1 MNGVNKGE
9 LIMEFL
15 KLNNELVNLKDLF
28 NVSKNDKER
37 IIKLTYNTDGKLITY
52 ELDYSDVK
60 DDVNE
65 EKTIIEKDFEKIEKY
80 IFKEVDP
87 EVKRLETRIKD
98 LEFGN
103 SISRD
108 LKERYRRKIE
118 AITKVIHSGKLKK
131 TKLIK
136 EIIEDEKF

>member
-1 MNGVNKGE
+1 MDKGE

-37 IIKLTYNTDGKLITY
+37 IIKLTYNSEGKLITY

-60 DDVNE
+60 DDINE
-65 EKTIIEKDFEKIEKY
+65 EKTVIEKDFEKIEKY

-118 AITKVIHSGKLKK
+118 AITKILHSGKLKK

>member
-1 MNGVNKGE
+1 
-9 LIMEFL
+9 MEFL

-28 NVSKNDKER
+28 TVSKNDKER
-37 IIKLTYNTDGKLITY
+37 IIKLTYNSNGKLITY
-52 ELDYSDVK
+52 GLDYSDIK

-65 EKTIIEKDFEKIEKY
+65 EKTVIEKDFEKIEKY

>member
-52 ELDYSDVK
+52 ELDYSDIK

-65 EKTIIEKDFEKIEKY
+65 EKTVIEKDFEKIEKY

-118 AITKVIHSGKLKK
+118 AITKILHSGKLKK

>member
-1 MNGVNKGE
+1 
-9 LIMEFL
+9 MEFL

-37 IIKLTYNTDGKLITY
+37 IIKLTYNSDGKLITY

-87 EVKRLETRIKD
+87 EIKRLETRIKD

-118 AITKVIHSGKLKK
+118 AITKIINSGKLKK

>member
-1 MNGVNKGE
+1 
-9 LIMEFL
+9 MEFL

-87 EVKRLETRIKD
+87 EIKRLETRIKD

-118 AITKVIHSGKLKK
+118 AITKIIHSGKLKK

>member
-118 AITKVIHSGKLKK
+118 AITKILHSGKLKK

>member
-1 MNGVNKGE
+1 
-9 LIMEFL
+9 MEFL
-15 KLNNELVNLKDLF
+15 KLNGELVNLKDLF

-37 IIKLTYNTDGKLITY
+37 VIKLTYNSEGKLITY

-60 DDVNE
+60 DDINE
-65 EKTIIEKDFEKIEKY
+65 EKTVIEKDFEKIEKY

-118 AITKVIHSGKLKK
+118 AITKILHSGKLKK

>member
-15 KLNNELVNLKDLF
+15 KLNDELVNLKDLF

-37 IIKLTYNTDGKLITY
+37 VIKLTYNSEGKLITY

-87 EVKRLETRIKD
+87 EIKRLETRIKD

-103 SISRD
+103 SITRD

-118 AITKVIHSGKLKK
+118 AIEKIIRSGKLKK

-136 EIIEDEKF
+136 EIIENEKF

>member
-1 MNGVNKGE
+1 
-9 LIMEFL
+9 MEFL

-37 IIKLTYNTDGKLITY
+37 IIKLTYNSDGKLITY
-52 ELDYSDVK
+52 ELDYSDIK

-65 EKTIIEKDFEKIEKY
+65 EKTVIEKDFEKIEKY

-87 EVKRLETRIKD
+87 EIKRLETRIKD

-108 LKERYRRKIE
+108 LKERYRRKLE

>member
-1 MNGVNKGE
+1 
-9 LIMEFL
+9 MEFL

-37 IIKLTYNTDGKLITY
+37 IIKLTYNSEGKLITY
-52 ELDYSDVK
+52 ELDYSDIK

-65 EKTIIEKDFEKIEKY
+65 EKTVIEKDFEKIEKY

-118 AITKVIHSGKLKK
+118 AITKILHSGKLKK

>member
-1 MNGVNKGE
+1 
-9 LIMEFL
+9 MEFL

-37 IIKLTYNTDGKLITY
+37 IIKLTYNSEGKLISY

>member
-1 MNGVNKGE
+1 
-9 LIMEFL
+9 MEFL

-37 IIKLTYNTDGKLITY
+37 IIKLTYNSDGKLITY

-103 SISRD
+103 SIARD

>member
-1 MNGVNKGE
+1 
-9 LIMEFL
+9 MEFL

-37 IIKLTYNTDGKLITY
+37 IIKLTYNSDGKLITY
-52 ELDYSDVK
+52 ELDYSDIK

-80 IFKEVDP
+80 LFKEVDP
-87 EVKRLETRIKD
+87 EVKRLEARIKD

-118 AITKVIHSGKLKK
+118 AITKILHSGKLKK

>member
-1 MNGVNKGE
+1 MK
-9 LIMEFL
+9 FL

-37 IIKLTYNTDGKLITY
+37 VIKLTYNSEGKLITY

-65 EKTIIEKDFEKIEKY
+65 EKTILEKDFEKIEKY

-87 EVKRLETRIKD
+87 EIKRLETRIKD

-118 AITKVIHSGKLKK
+118 AITKILHSGKLKK

>member
-1 MNGVNKGE
+1 
-9 LIMEFL
+9 MEFL

-52 ELDYSDVK
+52 ELDYSDIK

-65 EKTIIEKDFEKIEKY
+65 EKTVIEKDFEKIEKY

>member
-1 MNGVNKGE
+1 
-9 LIMEFL
+9 MEFL

-37 IIKLTYNTDGKLITY
+37 IIKLTYNSEGKLITY

-87 EVKRLETRIKD
+87 EIKRLETRIKD

-118 AITKVIHSGKLKK
+118 AITKIIHSGKLKK

>member
-1 MNGVNKGE
+1 
-9 LIMEFL
+9 MEFL

-37 IIKLTYNTDGKLITY
+37 IIKLTYNSDGKLITY
-52 ELDYSDVK
+52 ELDYSDIK

-65 EKTIIEKDFEKIEKY
+65 EKTVIEKDFEKIENY

-103 SISRD
+103 NISRD

-118 AITKVIHSGKLKK
+118 AITKILHSGKLKK

>member
-1 MNGVNKGE
+1 MDKGE

-37 IIKLTYNTDGKLITY
+37 IIKLTYNSEGKLITY
-52 ELDYSDVK
+52 ELDYSDIK

-65 EKTIIEKDFEKIEKY
+65 EKTVIEKDFEKIEKY

>member
-1 MNGVNKGE
+1 
-9 LIMEFL
+9 MEFL

-37 IIKLTYNTDGKLITY
+37 IIKLTYNSEGKLITY
-52 ELDYSDVK
+52 ELDYSDIK

-65 EKTIIEKDFEKIEKY
+65 EKTVIEKDFEKIEKY

>member
-1 MNGVNKGE
+1 
-9 LIMEFL
+9 MEFL

-118 AITKVIHSGKLKK
+118 AITKILHSGKLKK

>member
-1 MNGVNKGE
+1 
-9 LIMEFL
+9 MEFL

-52 ELDYSDVK
+52 ELDYSDIK

-118 AITKVIHSGKLKK
+118 AITKILHSGKLKK

>member
-1 MNGVNKGE
+1 
-9 LIMEFL
+9 MEFL

-37 IIKLTYNTDGKLITY
+37 IIKLTYNSEGKLISY

-87 EVKRLETRIKD
+87 EIKRLETRIKD

-118 AITKVIHSGKLKK
+118 AITKILHSGKLKK

>member
-1 MNGVNKGE
+1 
-9 LIMEFL
+9 MEFL

-37 IIKLTYNTDGKLITY
+37 VIKLTYNSEGKLITY

-108 LKERYRRKIE
+108 LKERYRRKLE

>member
-52 ELDYSDVK
+52 ELDYSDIK

-65 EKTIIEKDFEKIEKY
+65 EKTVIEKDFEKIEKY

-118 AITKVIHSGKLKK
+118 AITKVLNSGKLKK

>member
-1 MNGVNKGE
+1 
-9 LIMEFL
+9 MEFL

-37 IIKLTYNTDGKLITY
+37 VIKLTYNSEGKLITY

-118 AITKVIHSGKLKK
+118 AITKIIHSGKLKK

>member
-1 MNGVNKGE
+1 
-9 LIMEFL
+9 MEFL

-52 ELDYSDVK
+52 ELDYSDIK

-65 EKTIIEKDFEKIEKY
+65 EKTVIEKDFEKIENY

-103 SISRD
+103 NISRD

-118 AITKVIHSGKLKK
+118 AITKILHSGKLKK

>member
-1 MNGVNKGE
+1 
-9 LIMEFL
+9 MEFL

-37 IIKLTYNTDGKLITY
+37 IIKLTYNSEGKLITY

>member
-1 MNGVNKGE
+1 
-9 LIMEFL
+9 MEIFL
-15 KLNNELVNLKDLF
+15 KLNGELVNLENLF

-37 IIKLTYNTDGKLITY
+37 IIKLSYVIDGKVIGY

-65 EKTIIEKDFEKIEKY
+65 EKTILEKDFEKIEKF
-80 IFKEVDP
+80 IMKEVDP
-87 EVKRLETRIKD
+87 DYKKLEARIKD
-98 LEFGN
+98 LEFAN

-108 LKERYRRKIE
+108 LKDRYRRKIE
-118 AITKVIHSGKLKK
+118 AIYKIINSRKLKK

-136 EIIEDEKF
+136 EIIENEKNW

>member
-1 MNGVNKGE
+1 
-9 LIMEFL
+9 MEFL

-118 AITKVIHSGKLKK
+118 AITKVIYSGKLKK

>member
-1 MNGVNKGE
+1 MT
-9 LIMEFL
+9 
-15 KLNNELVNLKDLF
+15 
-28 NVSKNDKER
+28 VSKNDKER
-37 IIKLTYNTDGKLITY
+37 IIKLTYNSNGKLITY
-52 ELDYSDVK
+52 GLDYSDIK

-65 EKTIIEKDFEKIEKY
+65 EKTVIEKDFEKIEKY

-118 AITKVIHSGKLKK
+118 AITKIIHSGKLKK

>member
-1 MNGVNKGE
+1 
-9 LIMEFL
+9 MEFL
-15 KLNNELVNLKDLF
+15 KLNNELINLKDLF

-37 IIKLTYNTDGKLITY
+37 IIKLTYNSEGKLITY
-52 ELDYSDVK
+52 ELDYSDIK

-65 EKTIIEKDFEKIEKY
+65 EKTVIEKDFEKIEKY

>member
-1 MNGVNKGE
+1 
-9 LIMEFL
+9 MEFI
-15 KLNNELVNLKDLF
+15 KLNGELVNLNNLF
-28 NVSKNDKER
+28 NVTKNDKER
-37 IIKLTYNTDGKLITY
+37 EIKLTYQVEGKLISY

-65 EKTIIEKDFEKIEKY
+65 EKTILEKDFEKIEKY
-80 IFKEVDP
+80 IFKEDDP
-87 EVKRLETRIKD
+87 EVKRLEARIKD

-103 SISRD
+103 SITRD

-118 AITKVIHSGKLKK
+118 AIEKIIRSGKLKK

-136 EIIEDEKF
+136 EIIENEKF

>member
-1 MNGVNKGE
+1 
-9 LIMEFL
+9 MEFL

-28 NVSKNDKER
+28 VVSKNDKER
-37 IIKLTYNTDGKLITY
+37 IITLTFNTDGKLNIY

-65 EKTIIEKDFEKIEKY
+65 EKTMIEKDFEKIEKY

-118 AITKVIHSGKLKK
+118 AITKILHSGKLKK

>member
-1 MNGVNKGE
+1 
-9 LIMEFL
+9 MEFL

-37 IIKLTYNTDGKLITY
+37 VIKLTYNSEGKLITY

-87 EVKRLETRIKD
+87 EIKRLETRIKD

-118 AITKVIHSGKLKK
+118 AITKIIHSGKLKK
-131 TKLIK
+131 TKLIR

>member
-1 MNGVNKGE
+1 
-9 LIMEFL
+9 MEFL

-37 IIKLTYNTDGKLITY
+37 IIKLTYNSEGKLITY
-52 ELDYSDVK
+52 ELDYSDIK

-65 EKTIIEKDFEKIEKY
+65 EKTVIEKDFEKIEKY

-118 AITKVIHSGKLKK
+118 AITKIIHSGKLKK

>member
-1 MNGVNKGE
+1 
-9 LIMEFL
+9 MEFL

-37 IIKLTYNTDGKLITY
+37 VIKLTYNSDGKLITY